1 MWRDLR
7 HADIADTPHTLDAR
21 FDTESPAKLDES
33 CPQNLPAGV
42 AIWDAGSFKGIA
54 FLNHAG
60 AIGVPLL
67 NLGALPKPLDA
78 LSRLTPGQSTPASGA
93 GPLAAVRPP
102 LKRRRRGVQMRS
114 PTHPPA
120 SLIRP

>member
-42 AIWDAGSFKGIA
+42 EIWDAGSFKGIDL
-54 FLNHAG
+54 LNHAG
-60 AIGVPLL
+60 AIGVRLL
-67 NLGALPKPLDA
+67 NMGALTKTMDA
-78 LSRLTPGQSTPASGA
+78 LSRMTFGQYTHARGEGA
-93 GPLAAVRPP
+93 FEEVRRP
-102 LKRRRRGVQMRS
+102 LKR
-114 PTHPPA
+114 PNPA
-120 SLIRP
+120 